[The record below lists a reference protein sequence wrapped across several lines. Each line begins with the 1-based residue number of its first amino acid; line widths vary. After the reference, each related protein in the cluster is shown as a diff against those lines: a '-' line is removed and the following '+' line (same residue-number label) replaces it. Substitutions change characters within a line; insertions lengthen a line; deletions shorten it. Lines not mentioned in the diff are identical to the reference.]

1 MAPLSRQR
9 IIATAVG
16 MADRDGFEAVT
27 LRRIAADLGVH
38 VTSLYNHVATWDAVV
53 DGMVEAL
60 MEEADLPHQPV
71 GWEEWVRR
79 FFGAI
84 GAIAVAHPGAF
95 TALHRRPVQGPVA
108 ADTFEVGL
116 AAFHRAGFDTG
127 DAYSAL
133 KATALTALAVGL
145 ERGMLSRGQLTET
158 SMENLPPER
167 FPEIR
172 ALGTVNDPE
181 RAWAFSLETLMAGLA
196 AQLRRRK
203 RVALSRPGV
212 SPARR
217 R

>member
-1 MAPLSRQR
+1 MAPLTRER
-9 IIATAVG
+9 IIAAAIA

-38 VTSLYNHVATWDAVV
+38 VTSLYNHVPTWDAVV

-60 MEEADLPHQPV
+60 IEAADLPHQPV
-71 GWEEWVRR
+71 AWEDWVRR

-84 GAIAVAHPGAF
+84 GAIAVDHPGAF
-95 TALHRRPVQGPVA
+95 TALHRRPVQGPGA

-116 AAFHRAGFDTG
+116 AAFHRAGFETD

-145 ERGMLSRGQLTET
+145 ERGMLSRGQMTET
-158 SMENLPPER
+158 AMEDLPAER

-172 ALGTVNDPE
+172 ALSSVNDPE
-181 RAWAFSLETLMAGLA
+181 LAWAFSLETLVAGLA

-203 RVALSRPGV
+203 RVALSRPAV